1 MGWSYWDYQL
11 FGNPVPV
18 LFVFQC
24 PHLPKL
30 LGNRTISRH
39 KRYSD
44 TSCMLQNRS
53 VDERYHDSIIPLHE
67 MIISDFVKT

>member
-1 MGWSYWDYQL
+1 MGWSYWDNQL

-18 LFVFQC
+18 LFFFQC

-30 LGNRTISRH
+30 FGNRTISRQ

-44 TSCMLQNRS
+44 TSCMLRNRS
-53 VDERYHDSIIPLHE
+53 VDERYRDKNDTATRAACCEI
-67 MIISDFVKT
+67 VQ